1 MAHIGHVRTINQDI
15 FVLLHQ
21 IFAFRT
27 RKHILF
33 KAGVVS
39 MSHVVGVAKRNDLC
53 SPVSPYS
60 TLFARLAWSRCLVW
74 WVWQKVALP
83 CIVVVARGIL
93 SCTSCVLCAVL
104 RSLLCYFSDTAAN
117 SKICPSV

>member
-33 KAGVVS
+33 EAGVVS
-39 MSHVVGVAKRNDLC
+39 MSRVVGVAQ
-53 SPVSPYS
+53 SG
-60 TLFARLAWSRCLVW
+60 A
-74 WVWQKVALP
+74 ALH